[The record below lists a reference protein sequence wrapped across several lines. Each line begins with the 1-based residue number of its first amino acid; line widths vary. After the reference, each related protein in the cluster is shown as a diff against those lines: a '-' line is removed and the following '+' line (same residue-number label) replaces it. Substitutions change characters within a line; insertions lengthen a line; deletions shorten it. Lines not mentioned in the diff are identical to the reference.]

1 MKNSGGEIS
10 ISFRSSGTERLQH
23 ANPRVVLCRDYVIC
37 KFYFYKLI
45 YSISKDIH
53 NIYMVMFNEE
63 AQSLSNILC

>member
-53 NIYMVMFNEE
+53 IYMVMFNEE
-63 AQSLSNILC
+63 AQS